1 MRDANTNDVIADLL
15 KRVDQLESIQEIT
28 RLHNDYVRDLAA
40 RNWDAV
46 AEAYTDDA
54 ICDIRLHGVHRGRD
68 QIKEMFSA
76 ELFPVVHSNDG
87 YILSS
92 PNITVDG
99 DTAHAIW
106 TWHRLQADFK
116 TSLGWMRVW
125 GPWSEGAYKVEYR
138 RVEGGWKISN
148 LWFRV
153 HAPDHDD
160 ALAAAKAKGQV
171 VGSMGENLDPLH
183 RT

>member
-1 MRDANTNDVIADLL
+1 MTTDITD
-15 KRVDQLESIQEIT
+15 DQITQLFARIDRLESIQEIT
-28 RLHNDYVRDLAA
+28 RLHNNYVRDLAA
-40 RNWDAV
+40 RNWSAV
-46 AEAYTDDA
+46 ADAYSEDA
-54 ICDIRLHGVHRGRD
+54 ICDIRHHGVHVGRD
-68 QIKEMFSA
+68 AISGMFA
-76 ELFPVVHSNDG
+76 EELLPVVHSKDG

-116 TSLGWMRVW
+116 TALGVMRIW
-125 GPWSEGAYKVEYR
+125 GPWSEGMYDTEYR
-138 RVEGGWKISN
+138 RVDGVWKISK

-160 ALAAAKAKGQV
+160 QITAAAEQHRV
-171 VGSMGENLDPLH
+171 VGGGLGRP
-183 RT
+183 

>member
-1 MRDANTNDVIADLL
+1 MNEVVADPIAAELL
-15 KRVDQLESIQEIT
+15 ARIDRLESVQEIT
-28 RLHNDYVRDLAA
+28 KLHNDYVRNLAA
-40 RNWDAV
+40 RRWDAV

-54 ICDIRLHGVHRGRD
+54 ICDIRLHGVHQGRKAIRD
-68 QIKEMFSA
+68 MFSE
-76 ELFPVVHSNDG
+76 ELLPVVHSNDG

-92 PNITVDG
+92 PNITVTG
-99 DTAHAIW
+99 ETAHAIW

-125 GPWSEGAYKVEYR
+125 GPWSEGRYDAEYR
-138 RVEGGWKISN
+138 REDGVWKISK

-160 ALAAAKAKGQV
+160 DLAAAAAENAI
-171 VGSMGENLDPLH
+171 VGAMRAGTP
-183 RT
+183 

>member
-1 MRDANTNDVIADLL
+1 MTTQNTEAQIAELL
-15 KRVDQLESIQEIT
+15 ERIDRLESIQAIT
-28 RLHNDYVRDLAA
+28 KLHNDYVRNLAA
-40 RNWDAV
+40 RNWSAV
-46 AEAYTDDA
+46 AAAYTEDA
-54 ICDIRLHGVHRGRD
+54 ICDIRHHGVHVGREAID
-68 QIKEMFSA
+68 GMFA
-76 ELFPVVHSNDG
+76 EELLPVVHSKDG

-116 TSLGWMRVW
+116 TALGVMRIW
-125 GPWSEGAYKVEYR
+125 GPWSEGQYDAEYR
-138 RVEGGWKISN
+138 RVDGEWKISK

-160 ALAAAKAKGQV
+160 ELAAASEQNRV
-171 VGSMGENLDPLH
+171 VGGGYGRS
-183 RT
+183 

>member
-1 MRDANTNDVIADLL
+1 MTASISDSTIADLL
-15 KRVDQLESIQEIT
+15 ERVDRLESVQAIT
-28 RLHNDYVRDLAA
+28 KLHNDYVRNLAV
-40 RNWDAV
+40 RNWSAV
-46 AEAYTDDA
+46 ADAYTHDA
-54 ICDIRLHGVHRGRD
+54 ICDIRHHGVHKGRD
-68 QIKEMFSA
+68 AIEEMFTQD
-76 ELFPVVHSNDG
+76 LLPVVHSKDG

-116 TSLGWMRVW
+116 TSLGWTRIW
-125 GPWSEGAYKVEYR
+125 GPWSEGAYDVEYAR
-138 RVEGGWKISN
+138 EAGEWKISK

-160 ALAAAKAKGQV
+160 EIAAAKAAGGV
-171 VGSMGENLDPLH
+171 VGARRAEL
-183 RT
+183 